1 MPNQQSQATLK
12 KGMIIILTFFAL
24 MVLVPMQSE
33 GQMPVPRP
41 LCASQFSLANYAC
54 ARLPLRP
61 VTPPSPPDD
70 DDDDDGGNRE
80 DHEVHHHRH
89 GHKSRHRH
97 HSHHEQGPGEHDCCR
112 WARQMDSQCVCE
124 VLYLLPAFA
133 NFIMRPVHAI
143 SLSISDTCNVTYTC
157 SGTIIR

>member
-70 DDDDDGGNRE
+70 EDDDGGNRE

-89 GHKSRHRH
+89 GRKSRHRH